1 MYKKIILPIFFIFSP
16 ESIHRIVFFII
27 KVSFKFSFIRYIFKK
42 RYLSENYNSESE
54 VFGLKFKNKVGLAA
68 GFDKDAELFEELSLL
83 GFGFIEVGT
92 ITPRPQKGNDKPRI
106 FRLKK
111 DKGIINRMGFN
122 NKGIENA
129 IKRLKKR
136 NNNIIIGGN
145 IGKNKDTPNEEAVND
160 YILAFKSLEDV
171 VDYFTINISSPNTPN
186 LRLLQDKEPLKKI
199 LTSLQEINI
208 KKRPIL
214 LKISPDLTKEQL
226 DDIVEIVTDT
236 KISGIIATN
245 TTISR
250 DSLKEDK
257 DVIDEIGP
265 GGLSGIPL
273 RDRSTEVIKYLH
285 SKSDNRFYI
294 IGVGGIHSP
303 KDALEKIKAGASLVQ
318 IYTGLIYNGIS
329 LVKEIKKEIH
339 KNRL

>member
-1 MYKKIILPIFFIFSP
+1 M
-16 ESIHRIVFFII
+16 
-27 KVSFKFSFIRYIFKK
+27 
-42 RYLSENYNSESE
+42 SENYNSESE